1 MQNNKETLR
10 IPPGI
15 SKDDSIL
22 CIFSG
27 AAHLGN
33 IHLLIVK
40 SSYDFSGGLRPP
52 SPLTKLYLLANVL
65 L

>member
-15 SKDDSIL
+15 SKVDSIL

-27 AAHLGN
+27 QN
-33 IHLLIVK
+33 LILK
-40 SSYDFSGGLRPP
+40 RR
-52 SPLTKLYLLANVL
+52 LTHEKMQIWIIYLLVFMKT
-65 L
+65 